1 VLDKDLEHISLYFFL
16 SNINMTSINGH
27 VNGLSCR
34 MNDVFPEAHAPLAE
48 ADPELYGIIKDEEKR
63 QW

>member
-1 VLDKDLEHISLYFFL
+1 MPS
-16 SNINMTSINGH
+16 TNGH
-27 VNGLSCR
+27 VNGLSAR
-34 MNDVFPEAHAPLAE
+34 MSDVFPEAHAPLAE

>member
-1 VLDKDLEHISLYFFL
+1 
-16 SNINMTSINGH
+16 MTNSNGH
-27 VNGLSCR
+27 VNGLSAR